1 MIAAIEIDR
10 DTGQIITVERAEVPE
25 KDFRRIIEA
34 LLSRTESREE
44 SA

>member
-25 KDFRRIIEA
+25 NDFRRIIEA